1 MVSAASYIL
10 RGQGGGLSVCVA
22 GLGEGEVGVEVED
35 VDDGQHHHQDP
46 DGVGL
51 GGGHLL
57 ELESHYL
64 GDWTL
69 LATAGHVDSRTLV
82 TTRANHH
89 PPGLLLYPIYLDTYI
104 VRNLEVIVNRW
115 QNDKY
120 AEL

>member
-10 RGQGGGLSVCVA
+10 CGQAGGLLVCVA
-22 GLGEGEVGVEVED
+22 GLVEGEVGVEVED

-57 ELESHYL
+57 VLALESREHYL

-69 LATAGHVDSRTLV
+69 LASGGHADTCTLV
-82 TTRANHH
+82 TTRADQH
-89 PPGLLLYPIYLDTYI
+89 PPDLLLLIHRI
-104 VRNLEVIVNRW
+104 ESI
-115 QNDKY
+115 
-120 AEL
+120 